1 MPTEGSP
8 LTDQPG
14 GLDPHRW
21 DTTHMQDMTGKTAIV
36 TGANSG
42 LGFEIALALAHK
54 GATVILACRDADKAA
69 AAMQGIRA
77 SAPAAKLEFHP
88 LDLADLASV
97 HMFAN
102 RFLAGHG
109 RLDVLCNN
117 AGVMALPQRK
127 TQDGFEMQIGTNHL
141 GHFALTALLMPV
153 IEQTPLARVVT
164 TTSGFHWMGRIRIED
179 VNGAQAYSRWGAYC
193 QSKLANLMFAFELQR
208 RLQAAG
214 LSAASLAAH
223 PGYASTNLQFAAAAM
238 ESTAFARLRGRWL
251 MAVSNGLLA
260 QSARMGALPILYA
273 ATAAAE
279 GGKLIAPRFGLR
291 GHPAEGR
298 AAPRSRDQ
306 HTSNQLWTLSEQ
318 LVGLRCLESL
328 A

>member
-1 MPTEGSP
+1 MTTEGSP
-8 LTDQPG
+8 FTDQPG

-21 DTTHMQDMTGKTAIV
+21 DSTHMQDMSGKTAIV

-54 GATVILACRDADKAA
+54 GATVIVACRDADKAA
-69 AAMQGIRA
+69 EAMRRMRA
-77 SAPAAKLEFHP
+77 TAPAAQLEFHA

-97 HMFAN
+97 HMFAR

-117 AGVMALPQRK
+117 AGVMALPQRTTK
-127 TQDGFEMQIGTNHL
+127 DGFEMQIGTNHL

-153 IEQTPLARVVT
+153 IEQTPLARIVT
-164 TTSGFHWMGRIRIED
+164 ATSGLHWMGRIRIED
-179 VNGAQAYSRWGAYC
+179 LNGMHAYSRWGAYC

-208 RLQAAG
+208 RLKAAG
-214 LSAASLAAH
+214 ISAASVAAH

-238 ESTAFARLRGRWL
+238 ESTAFARLRGQWL
-251 MAVSNGLLA
+251 MAISNGLLA

-273 ATAAAE
+273 ATAAAQ

-291 GHPAEGR
+291 GYPATGR

-306 HTSNQLWTLSEQ
+306 KMANQLWTLSEQ
-318 LVGLRCLESL
+318 LVGLRCLEGL